1 MVLRLTTFAAA
12 VLMAGAAFAA
22 DSKAVSSE
30 DGKYFDAD
38 GNPTYNIQAD
48 GTVDWYTY
56 SGFRM
61 YHAECH
67 VCHGPDAMGSTY
79 APALK
84 DSLHS
89 KGIDYYKFQE
99 IVSSGQQ
106 NQANAGGSES
116 VMPAFGTNLN
126 VMCFIDDLYVYIR
139 ARADDALPRGRPPKK
154 ETKPETARKYQ
165 DECLGPPH

>member
-1 MVLRLTTFAAA
+1 MFLKTATFAAA
-12 VLMAGAAFAA
+12 VLLAGAAWAA
-22 DSKAVSSE
+22 DSKAVSE
-30 DGKYFDAD
+30 EGGKWLDAE

-84 DSLHS
+84 DSLQT
-89 KGIDYYKFQE
+89 IDYYKFQE
-99 IVSSGQQ
+99 IVASGQK
-106 NQANAGGSES
+106 NKVHNENS
-116 VMPAFGTNLN
+116 VMPAFGDNRN
-126 VMCFIDDLYVYIR
+126 VMCFIDDLYVYLR
-139 ARADDALPRGRPPKK
+139 ARADGALDRGRPAKK
-154 ETKPETARKYQ
+154 VARPDASREFQ
-165 DECLGPPH
+165 AQCLGS